1 MMTVMKLKFQKCSLA
16 QGSFKALGG
25 PIEICSQ
32 DLKLLQNLQKM
43 IKPQV
48 LNKDDVI
55 HVHNE
60 GFLSQKEWNNAIC
73 SNMAELRNYHTKW
86 S

>member
-1 MMTVMKLKFQKCSLA
+1 MMVMKFKFQKSSLA

-25 PIEICSQ
+25 PTEICSQ

-43 IKPQV
+43 VKPQV
-48 LNKDDVI
+48 LNKDDVVHI
-55 HVHNE
+55 HNE
-60 GFLSQKEWNNAIC
+60 RLLSHKEWNNAIC
-73 SNMAELRNYHTKW
+73 SNMAGLRNYQTKW

>member
-48 LNKDDVI
+48 LNKDDG
-55 HVHNE
+55 HNE
-60 GFLSQKEWNNAIC
+60 GFLSQKE
-73 SNMAELRNYHTKW
+73 
-86 S
+86 